1 MPAGRS
7 SLASLQRSVLDNG
20 LRVIVAPDRSS
31 PLVGVAVIYDVG
43 FRSEPEGRTGF
54 AHLFEHLMFQGSANV
69 SKIEHVQLVQSAGGQ
84 VNGHTMPDLT
94 AYYEAL
100 PAGELELALW
110 LEADRMGSLAL
121 TEENLRNQVAV
132 VEEEIKVNVLNRPYG
147 GFPWI
152 PLPALAFTTYPNAH
166 NGYGDFAHL
175 EDATLEDAA
184 EFRAQYY
191 APTNAVL
198 VVCGDCDPDEV
209 LAAADRHFGGIAGG
223 PVPPH
228 GPYPEPR
235 PSAELRGAIED
246 RLAPQAAF
254 AVGYRSPD
262 PVNQLEEYAA
272 YAALASV
279 LSDGDAS
286 RLRRRLVYEDR
297 SVTDVGCIL
306 GTFGMDTFYM
316 RDPVLF
322 QIVVF
327 HPGVATTDEL
337 QDVIDN
343 ELERLAGDGPS
354 PEELARVAAGLA
366 ASHWRSVDP
375 VLERTLSLA
384 SVATIHGRAELV
396 AELPDLLAAV
406 EPAAIAAAAA
416 DLLNQHRA
424 LLELV
429 PGGET

>member
-1 MPAGRS
+1 
-7 SLASLQRSVLDNG
+7 
-20 LRVIVAPDRSS
+20 
-31 PLVGVAVIYDVG
+31 
-43 FRSEPEGRTGF
+43 
-54 AHLFEHLMFQGSANV
+54 
-69 SKIEHVQLVQSAGGQ
+69 
-84 VNGHTMPDLT
+84 
-94 AYYEAL
+94 
-100 PAGELELALW
+100 
-110 LEADRMGSLAL
+110 
-121 TEENLRNQVAV
+121 
-132 VEEEIKVNVLNRPYG
+132 
-147 GFPWI
+147 
-152 PLPALAFTTYPNAH
+152 
-166 NGYGDFAHL
+166 
-175 EDATLEDAA
+175 
-184 EFRAQYY
+184 
-191 APTNAVL
+191 
-198 VVCGDCDPDEV
+198 
-209 LAAADRHFGGIAGG
+209 
-223 PVPPH
+223 
-228 GPYPEPR
+228 
-235 PSAELRGAIED
+235 
-246 RLAPQAAF
+246 
-254 AVGYRSPD
+254 
-262 PVNQLEEYAA
+262 
-272 YAALASV
+272 
-279 LSDGDAS
+279 
-286 RLRRRLVYEDR
+286 
-297 SVTDVGCIL
+297 
-306 GTFGMDTFYM
+306 MDTFYM